1 MIPACIIGVGGYS
14 GAGKTTLIEKA
25 LPHLKRMGLYVG
37 VLKHAGL
44 HGLAVDP
51 EKKDTDRFFRAG
63 ADFVFAHDAEQ
74 GFSRYPADS
83 MGLSGALERFPRSL
97 DLVLV
102 EGHKEADIPR
112 IWLEKGRSPGQK
124 GCLQDTSG
132 HILFRGDPAC
142 LDRFLKCVRQELG
155 RSMKERTV
163 HAGLL
168 VGGRSG
174 RMGRPKGLLKV
185 NGETLMERSVATL
198 SKVAHRV
205 VLAGSARLPAGLSG
219 MDRLPDIPGGRGPL
233 SGMMSCFRWSPDSA
247 WFISAVDMPFMT
259 TDAWQ
264 WLLSKRSPGA
274 WAVLPRLWNSRK
286 VEAAG
291 ALYEPMI
298 FGFVESLAEKGVSAL
313 QAISD
318 HPKVIKPVIPSAL
331 AHAWRNVNTLAEWR
345 GAKADLRSR
354 GWA

>member
-14 GAGKTTLIEKA
+14 GAGKTTLIERA
-25 LPHLKRMGLYVG
+25 LPQLKRRGLYVG
-37 VLKHAGL
+37 VLKHSG
-44 HGLAVDP
+44 HGLAIDA

-63 ADFVFAHDAEQ
+63 ADFVFAHDAVQ
-74 GFSRYPADS
+74 GFSRHPGGEE
-83 MGLSGALERFPRSL
+83 GLSGALEHFPLGL

-102 EGHKEADIPR
+102 EGHKEAGIPR
-112 IWLEKGRSPGQK
+112 IWLEKGRSPGR
-124 GCLQDTSG
+124 GNTPHDRSE
-132 HILFRGDPAC
+132 HILFRGDPDY
-142 LDRFLKCVRQELG
+142 LDGFLKRVRKELV
-155 RSMKERTV
+155 RSMEERTV
-163 HAGLL
+163 NAGLL

-185 NGETLMERSVATL
+185 NGETLMERSFATL
-198 SKVAHRV
+198 SKVAQRV
-205 VLAGSARLPAGLSG
+205 VLAGSARMPAGMKG
-219 MDRLPDIPGGRGPL
+219 IDCLPDIPGGRGPL
-233 SGMMSCFRWSPDSA
+233 SGMMSCFRWSPESA

-259 TDAWQ
+259 AEAWQ
-264 WLLSKRSPGA
+264 WVLRKRTPGA
-274 WAVLPRLWNSRK
+274 WAVLPRLWNSGK

-298 FGFVESLAEKGVSAL
+298 FGFVESLAQKGVSAL

-345 GAKADLRSR
+345 SAEAELRSR
-354 GWA
+354 GWT